1 MQTFKKGKDNSIE
14 ETRTKYGKLK
24 RKNTI
29 NVKNCKKRKKCT
41 RFKKMKIK
49 VSKITQKL
57 LQIRL

>member
-29 NVKNCKKRKKCT
+29 NVKNCKKRKK
-41 RFKKMKIK
+41 MYKI
-49 VSKITQKL
+49 
-57 LQIRL
+57 